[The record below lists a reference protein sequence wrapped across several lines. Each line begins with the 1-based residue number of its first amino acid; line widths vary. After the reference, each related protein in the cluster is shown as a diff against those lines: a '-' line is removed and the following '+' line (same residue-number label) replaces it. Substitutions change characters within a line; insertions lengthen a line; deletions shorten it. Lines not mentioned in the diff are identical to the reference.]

1 MLIVPAYILE
11 QIFWHGDVGMNVNV
25 TPELEAFVNEKVKSG
40 LYNSASEVI
49 RESLRLLKERDDL
62 KKLRLDELRREIR
75 RGLDSLERGEGKPLD
90 INAIKEKG
98 RQRLAQRKSQK

>member
-1 MLIVPAYILE
+1 
-11 QIFWHGDVGMNVNV
+11 MNVNV
-25 TPELEAFVNEKVKSG
+25 TPELEAFVNEKVQSG

-49 RESLRLLKERDDL
+49 RESLRLLKEQDDL

-90 INAIKEKG
+90 IDAIKEKG
-98 RQRLAQRKSQK
+98 RQRLARGKGHK